1 MTTHFNAGWFIAL
14 TVLFAGYASHAS
26 GQTRVT
32 REAEL
37 SASIFF
43 GNTSQRLA
51 AARFGVARA
60 DSGLELALGARYT
73 YADVESDAGIRA
85 VNRRSWDATASA
97 DWRPYARVTPFVF
110 ANVESSLEKQI
121 DFRYG
126 FGAGGKLVFGR
137 DSVFEHSLSAAI
149 LGEKTTPRVETP
161 GFNDELLARWSVR
174 HRLKGKLSPAVS
186 YTSTTL
192 YKPAFSDM
200 GDYTVSSVNSLAV
213 ALSTILSLSVSFI
226 DTYDSEARLRGAESN
241 NDGQLLFGLRAAW

>member
-1 MTTHFNAGWFIAL
+1 VRTIPGVALLLLLAGIAPQANA
-14 TVLFAGYASHAS
+14 
-26 GQTRVT
+26 QTRVT

-37 SASIFF
+37 NASIFF

-51 AARFGVARA
+51 AARLGIARA
-60 DSGLELALGARYT
+60 DSSLELALGVRYT
-73 YADVESDAGIRA
+73 YADIESDAGIRA
-85 VNRRSWDATASA
+85 VNRRSWEANASA

-137 DSVFEHSLSAAI
+137 DSVFEHSLSAAV

-174 HRLKGKLSPAVS
+174 HRLKGKFNSSVS
-186 YTSTTL
+186 YSSTTL
-192 YKPAFSDM
+192 YKPAFSDL
-200 GDYTVSSVNSLAV
+200 GDYTISSVNSLGV
-213 ALSTILSLSVSFI
+213 ALSTVLSLSFTFI

-241 NDGQLLFGLRAAW
+241 NDGQLLLGLRAAW